1 MPCSGS
7 AVGRPKLHIG
17 LIRMAN
23 FPLLLL
29 WPLFSRLV
37 RSPKNGMKLLL
48 ANLAS
53 VSFPSP
59 PAWWLLPQ
67 PLALPWEPENFLFL
81 SGIEGEDHHFLTAD
95 AENSTAFFFF
105 FLTPEYE
112 DPCLQLCDENHIIV
126 SPAVGRLWVK
136 PREARVH
143 PRAFPTSPL

>member
-1 MPCSGS
+1 MPCSGPD
-7 AVGRPKLHIG
+7 VGRPKLHIG

-23 FPLLLL
+23 FPLFLL

-59 PAWWLLPQ
+59 PARWLSPQ

-81 SGIEGEDHHFLTAD
+81 SGIEGEDHPFLTPD
-95 AENSTAFFFF
+95 AENSIAFFFF
-105 FLTPEYE
+105 LLTAEYE
-112 DPCLQLCDENHIIV
+112 DPFLQLCDENHLIV
-126 SPAVGRLWVK
+126 SPAVGRLWMK
-136 PREARVH
+136 PCEARVH
-143 PRAFPTSPL
+143 P